1 MVSTLSTVLTTRLS
15 QNCSTRPI
23 NNQLWTEGASVMFI
37 HSTTDWFQELQAIA
51 LKSEK
56 SEHPAEWSAE
66 EKTRV
71 PLSEYWN
78 VKLMTPAD
86 LCQVNKKQT
95 LKICYGWWSIDPQSY
110 SETRCSP
117 PWENLADRLPASF
130 SSPTT
135 FFSLHACHYFMY
147 ECLVVFSVS
156 NLPPCQ
162 KDMLMFL
169 HWTGGKRS
177 SEFTRFQLPN
187 PNLSRHSSKLS
198 PLGSGGLS
206 DTPSVFKHMVKHKSS
221 LEEYVLYF

>member
-15 QNCSTRPI
+15 QNCSTMPI
-23 NNQLWTEGASVMFI
+23 NKQLWTEGASVMFI

-56 SEHPAEWSAE
+56 SEHPAEHCFSPVELSVTLWLKITEWSAE

-78 VKLMTPAD
+78 VKLVTPAE

-117 PWENLADRLPASF
+117 PWENLAERLPESF

-135 FFSLHACHYFMY
+135 CHYVIISCM
-147 ECLVVFSVS
+147 SV
-156 NLPPCQ
+156 LWY
-162 KDMLMFL
+162 F
-169 HWTGGKRS
+169 
-177 SEFTRFQLPN
+177 
-187 PNLSRHSSKLS
+187 LS
-198 PLGSGGLS
+198 PICLLVRK
-206 DTPSVFKHMVKHKSS
+206 TC
-221 LEEYVLYF
+221 